1 MGKFELFPLF
11 FSIMTK
17 QLAVAPKFPGME
29 VKYLAM
35 TRILSKMDASKSL
48 SSRSRNNCGSSLEKM
63 LKVCVSSFIGF
74 PSLRDAVFLI
84 LFSDH
89 MKPKNMNLGDCFGR

>member
-1 MGKFELFPLF
+1 MAKRL
-11 FSIMTK
+11 M
-17 QLAVAPKFPGME
+17 AAPKSPKRE
-29 VKYLAM
+29 EKYLAM
-35 TRILSKMDASKSL
+35 TRTLSKMDAFKNL

-63 LKVCVSSFIGF
+63 PKVCVFSFIGF
-74 PSLRDAVFLI
+74 LRCEMLFLI